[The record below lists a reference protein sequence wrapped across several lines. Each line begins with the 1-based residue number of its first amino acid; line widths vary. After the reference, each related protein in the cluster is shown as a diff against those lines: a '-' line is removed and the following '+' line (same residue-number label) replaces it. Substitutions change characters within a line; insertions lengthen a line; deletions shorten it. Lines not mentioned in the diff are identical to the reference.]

1 MNATV
6 YSVRYE
12 MQSHANSP
20 HNTYAENFLSMIVLP
35 SYDLN
40 ETCFSN
46 QPYETL
52 CAREVYPIGK
62 PFHPFQ

>member
-35 SYDLN
+35 SYDVD
-40 ETCFSN
+40 EPCFSN

-52 CAREVYPIGK
+52 CAHKVYTTRKSVYP
-62 PFHPFQ
+62 FR